1 MTASAR
7 PAATVMVLRDGDDGV
22 EVLMLRRSQKASFFP
37 HAWVFPGGRVD
48 AADAL
53 VATRGQIDD
62 LPEDGRPFAVAAV
75 RECFEE
81 SGVWLGDGDASE
93 ALRQALNNR
102 TATLADAPHLVADL
116 ERLEMWSWWV
126 TPTIEPKRY
135 DTRFFITALR
145 PDERA
150 ISDAARHDE
159 VETIDSAWIRPA
171 DALAA
176 ADFFLAPPTYMTLHE
191 LAGYATAAEAM
202 ADAARRAVRMI
213 MPVHGRD
220 DAGRLVI
227 ALPGD
232 PMHTDPVP
240 ACDAL
245 RVVLHQHRWIL
256 DPEA

>member
-1 MTASAR
+1 MSAPAR

-22 EVLMLRRSQKASFFP
+22 ELLMLRRSRKASFFP

-48 AADAL
+48 AADAH
-53 VATRGQIDD
+53 VETRGQIDD
-62 LPEDGRPFAVAAV
+62 LPDDGRPFAVAAI

-81 SGVWLGDGDASE
+81 AGVWLGDGDASP
-93 ALRQALNNR
+93 ALRAALNGR
-102 TATLADAPHLVADL
+102 SATLSDAPHLVADL
-116 ERLEMWSWWV
+116 ERLEMWSWWI

-150 ISDAARHDE
+150 ASDAARHDE
-159 VETIDSAWIRPA
+159 VETVASAWLRPE

-176 ADFFLAPPTYMTLHE
+176 EDFFLAPPTFMTLRE
-191 LAGYATAAEAM
+191 LSGFATAADAM
-202 ADAARRAVRMI
+202 AAAAARAVRPI
-213 MPVHGRD
+213 MPVHGQD

-232 PMHTDPVP
+232 PMHSDPQP
-240 ACDAL
+240 ACAAR
-245 RVVLHQHRWIL
+245 RVVLTNHRWIL
-256 DPEA
+256 DPE